1 MTINFKTMDNQ
12 RGLDKKE
19 MQLNLCNIILF

>member
-12 RGLDKKE
+12 RSLDKKE